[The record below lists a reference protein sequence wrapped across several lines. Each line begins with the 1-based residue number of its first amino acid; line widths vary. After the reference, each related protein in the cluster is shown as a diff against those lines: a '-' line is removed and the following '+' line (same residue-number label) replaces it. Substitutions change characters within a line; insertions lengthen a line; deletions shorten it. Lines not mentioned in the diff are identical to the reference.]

1 MQNEKIQK
9 IAVNIRKLYVSM
21 TPSANYDMKKHIERV
36 EKYDELVDKMVELTN
51 GKANSV
57 YTDPV
62 LCDDYTALT
71 GDTCNHLT
79 YNELCENY
87 GGLAFGS

>member
-1 MQNEKIQK
+1 MQSEKIQK
-9 IAVNIRKLYVSM
+9 IAVDIRELYVSM

-36 EKYDELVDKMVELTN
+36 ERYDALVDKMVELTD
-51 GKANSV
+51 GKANSA

-71 GDTCNHLT
+71 GDPCNHLT
-79 YNELCENY
+79 YNELCESY
-87 GGLAFGS
+87 GELAFGS